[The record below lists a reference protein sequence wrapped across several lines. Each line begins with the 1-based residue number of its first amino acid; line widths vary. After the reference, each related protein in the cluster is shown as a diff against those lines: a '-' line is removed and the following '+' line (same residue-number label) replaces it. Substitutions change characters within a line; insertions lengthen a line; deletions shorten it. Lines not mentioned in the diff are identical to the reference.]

1 MDRLGYWLNEPI
13 YTDSGVYCIQKRKY
27 AIHSFCVNG
36 LIPLLE
42 SHGYKF
48 RFSDIELT
56 RTLITLLFKL
66 YEGHTVK
73 PFMIDIDNQQ
83 EQYDT
88 FCYTLDADS
97 WDDFWRRW
105 GTIQDFEEDRYAHK
119 LVYELSGFVWTWLD
133 FDHSP
138 TIVKL
143 YKQLE
148 EMDAMEEGSKGRE
161 DPYLQETSKRD
172 YQDRHW

>member
-13 YTDSGVYCIQKRKY
+13 YTDSGVTSIEKRKH
-27 AIHSFCVNG
+27 AIHSFCTRG

-48 RFSDIELT
+48 RFSDGDLYKNVIA
-56 RTLITLLFKL
+56 LLFNL
-66 YEGHTVK
+66 FEGQKVK
-73 PFMIDIDNQQ
+73 PYGIEINNQE

-88 FCYTLDADS
+88 FCYSLDTDT
-97 WDDFWRRW
+97 WDHFWKTW
-105 GTIQDFEEDRYAHK
+105 GTIQDFEEDRYAHR
-119 LVYELSGFVWTWLD
+119 LVYELPGFVWSWLD
-133 FDHSP
+133 FEHSP
-138 TIVKL
+138 TVVKL
-143 YKQLE
+143 YAELE
-148 EMDAMEEGSKGRE
+148 DVETMEEGSKGRD